1 VTGVGGLEDRS
12 PVRQHEWHDPAEQEA
27 S

>member
-1 VTGVGGLEDRS
+1 VDGLEERS
-12 PVRQHEWHDPAEQEA
+12 PVRQHEWHDPAEENA